1 MEHKLNDLIEKI
13 YTTISK
19 TIKRTSAYLHEPEI
33 NQNDIKMV
41 QKILKSGYVS
51 SIGSSIAE
59 FENKLCEYTGTKY
72 AVAMTNGT
80 SSLHVA
86 LLASGIQVHD
96 EVLVPAMTF
105 VASANAISYCNAVPH
120 FIDSDLNSLGIDN
133 EKLLIYLERNT
144 IIKNNECFNKN
155 TGRRIFGV
163 IPVHIYGFVGDIETL
178 KKIADQF
185 KITII
190 EDAAEALGSFK
201 DHRHSGTF
209 GICGCISFNGNKII
223 TTGGGGALITNNEKL
238 AKRARHLSTTA
249 KKPHKFNYFHDEI
262 GFNYRMPAINAALGL
277 SQIQK
282 IDKLLKAKKTLRENY
297 RVNFKEIRGVSF
309 FEGPSDCDANFWL
322 NSIILNEEFVE
333 YQDII
338 IEKLINMG
346 FECRPIWKLMNKLSP
361 YQNNPSMNLNNAQ
374 NLEKSFISIPSSSF
388 LCKNNGNFKFK

>member
-1 MEHKLNDLIEKI
+1 MEHKFNDLIEKI
-13 YTTISK
+13 YTTISN
-19 TIKRTSAYLHEPEI
+19 TIKRSSAHLHEPEI
-33 NQNDIKMV
+33 SQDDIKMV
-41 QKILKSGYVS
+41 QKIIKTGYVS
-51 SIGSSIAE
+51 SVGPSISE
-59 FENKLCEYTGTKY
+59 FENKLCDYTGTKY

-120 FIDSDLNSLGIDN
+120 FIDSDFNSLGIDN
-133 EKLLIYLERNT
+133 EKLRIYLEKNT
-144 IIKNNECFNKN
+144 IIKNSECFNKN
-155 TGRRIFGV
+155 TGSRIFGI
-163 IPVHIYGFVGDIETL
+163 IPVHIYGFIGDIKTL

-185 KITII
+185 KIKII

-201 DHRHSGTF
+201 DNRHSGTF

-223 TTGGGGALITNNEKL
+223 TTGGGGALITNNQKL
-238 AKRARHLSTTA
+238 AKKARHLSTTA
-249 KKPHKFNYFHDEI
+249 KKPHKFNYFHDKI

-297 RVNFKEIRGVSF
+297 RVNFEQIKGVSF

-322 NSIILNEEFVE
+322 NSIVLHEEFVE
-333 YQDII
+333 YQGII
-338 IEKLINMG
+338 IEKLIKMG
-346 FECRPIWKLMNKLSP
+346 FQCRPIWKLLNELAP
-361 YQNNPSMNLNNAQ
+361 YKNNPSMNLDNAKTLQ
-374 NLEKSFISIPSSSF
+374 KSIITLPSSSF
-388 LCKNNGNFKFK
+388 LVKK